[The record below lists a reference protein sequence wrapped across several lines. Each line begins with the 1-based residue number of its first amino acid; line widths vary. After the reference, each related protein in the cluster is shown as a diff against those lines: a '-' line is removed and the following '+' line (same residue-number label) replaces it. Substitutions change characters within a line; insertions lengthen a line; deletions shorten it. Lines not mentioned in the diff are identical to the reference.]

1 MRADR
6 TQHLVPTF
14 DLTATMILS
23 RSAVLMNGLG
33 LFVVVGEEAVHRGG
47 QQAMV
52 LG

>member
-1 MRADR
+1 M
-6 TQHLVPTF
+6 PTF
-14 DLTATMILS
+14 ELTATMILS